1 MSFMVAT
8 CHEAQKSVPRYG
20 DLYRA
25 TDQARS
31 VPPLG
36 CGFLRGPKQ
45 DCYTSALV
53 WSEAR
58 SWFFYRQ
65 GENAARTFRT
75 LASSLEGL
83 EILSADL
90 SLHDEAP
97 QMLDRMRGAR
107 LTYVD
112 ASSLALM
119 ARHEIRTAWS
129 TDYDLSL
136 TGAEVVPSP

>member
-1 MSFMVAT
+1 MKPGKVFLDTGIYIALLNKRDRHHPQAVALF
-8 CHEAQKSVPRYG
+8 G
-20 DLYRA
+20 
-25 TDQARS
+25 
-31 VPPLG
+31 
-36 CGFLRGPKQ
+36 GPKP
-45 DCYTSALV
+45 DWYTSILV
-53 WSEAR
+53 WSEAH
-58 SWFFYRQ
+58 SWFLHRQ
-65 GENAARTFRT
+65 GENAARMFRT

-83 EILSADL
+83 EILGADL
-90 SLHDEAP
+90 SLHDETL

-136 TGAEVVPSP
+136 TGAAVVPRP

>member
-1 MSFMVAT
+1 MSFTVAT
-8 CHEAQKSVPRYG
+8 CHEARKSVPRFG
-20 DLYRA
+20 GLYRA
-25 TDQARS
+25 TEQARS
-31 VPPLG
+31 APPLG
-36 CGFLRGPKQ
+36 RGFLRGPKQ
-45 DCYTSALV
+45 DWYTSILV
-53 WSEAR
+53 WSEAH
-58 SWFFYRQ
+58 SWFLHRQ
-65 GENAARTFRT
+65 GENAARMFRT

-90 SLHDEAP
+90 SLHDETL
-97 QMLDRMRGAR
+97 QMLDRLRGAR

>member
-1 MSFMVAT
+1 MKHGKVFLDTGIYIALLNKRDRHHPQAVALF
-8 CHEAQKSVPRYG
+8 G
-20 DLYRA
+20 
-25 TDQARS
+25 
-31 VPPLG
+31 
-36 CGFLRGPKQ
+36 GPKP
-45 DCYTSALV
+45 DWYTSILV
-53 WSEAR
+53 WSEAH
-58 SWFFYRQ
+58 SWFLHRQ
-65 GENAARTFRT
+65 GENAARMFRT

-90 SLHDEAP
+90 SLHDETL
-97 QMLDRMRGAR
+97 QMLDRLRGAR

>member
-1 MSFMVAT
+1 MKPGKVFLDTGIYIALLNKRDRHHRQAVALFGGL
-8 CHEAQKSVPRYG
+8 KP
-20 DLYRA
+20 DW
-25 TDQARS
+25 
-31 VPPLG
+31 
-36 CGFLRGPKQ
+36 
-45 DCYTSALV
+45 YTSILV
-53 WSEAR
+53 WSEAH
-58 SWFFYRQ
+58 SWFLHRH

-83 EILSADL
+83 EILGADL
-90 SLHDEAP
+90 SVHEETL

-136 TGAEVVPSP
+136 TGAAVVPRT